1 MHVLILPSW
10 YTTPESPVS
19 GIFFYEQAQALKQAG
34 LKVGVIAVCQRSLR
48 TVFRGRFWEPFSPG
62 SYQEE
67 EGIPT
72 FRKRFWSI
80 PKMPRVNERI
90 WIRQAFDLFERYVN
104 QFGMPDI
111 LHAHSALWGGVAAQH
126 IADRY
131 RLPYVITEH
140 SSAFARNLIPKPTI
154 PYIQE
159 AFSLASERIAV
170 SAPFARLLMD
180 RYSKKNFKVV
190 PNVVHTDFF
199 VPPREPRASVPFFIF
214 LTVALLT
221 KNKGIDLLVK
231 AFAESFKGNENI
243 QLWVGGDGEQ
253 KNELVS
259 LVDALGIGNQV
270 RFLGLLSR
278 EGVRQ
283 AMWQANAFVSSS
295 FFETFGVVLIEAM
308 STGLPVIATR
318 SGGPEDF
325 VTPEVGFLVPA
336 GDQNALSG
344 GLKKLFESKE
354 NFSEHAIRESMV
366 RQFSPMVI
374 ARQLSEIYESVLPRK
389 EN

>member
-10 YTTPESPVS
+10 YTTPEFPVS

-48 TVFRGRFWEPFSPG
+48 TILHGRLWAPFSPI

-72 FRKRFWSI
+72 FRKRSWSI
-80 PKMPRVNERI
+80 PKMPRVNGRI

-126 IADRY
+126 IAARY
-131 RLPYVITEH
+131 GLPYIITEH
-140 SSAFARNLIPKPTI
+140 SSAFAENLIPKPLI

-170 SAPFARLLMD
+170 SAPLARLLMD
-180 RYSKKNFKVV
+180 RYSKKDVKVV

-199 VPPREPRASVPFFIF
+199 VPPREPRASVPFIF
-214 LTVALLT
+214 LTVAALT

-231 AFAESFKGNENI
+231 AFSETFRGNENF

-295 FFETFGVVLIEAM
+295 FVETFGVVLIEAM

-325 VTPEVGFLVPA
+325 VTPEVGFLVPV
-336 GDQNALSG
+336 GDQNALSE
-344 GLKKLFESKE
+344 GLNKLFETRG
-354 NFSEHAIRESMV
+354 NFSEHAIRESIV
-366 RQFSPMVI
+366 RRFSPTVI

>member
-10 YTTPESPVS
+10 YTTPEFPVS

-48 TVFRGRFWEPFSPG
+48 TILHGRLWAPFSPI

-72 FRKRFWSI
+72 FRKRSWSI
-80 PKMPRVNERI
+80 PKMPRVNGRI

-126 IADRY
+126 IAARY
-131 RLPYVITEH
+131 GLPYIITEH
-140 SSAFARNLIPKPTI
+140 SSAFAENLIPKPLI

-170 SAPFARLLMD
+170 SAPLARLLMD
-180 RYSKKNFKVV
+180 RYSKKDVKVV

-199 VPPREPRASVPFFIF
+199 VPPREPRASVPFIF
-214 LTVALLT
+214 LTVAALT

-231 AFAESFKGNENI
+231 AFSETFRGNENF

-270 RFLGLLSR
+270 R
-278 EGVRQ
+278 Q
-283 AMWQANAFVSSS
+283 AEISVPSVAAYKVPCHASG
-295 FFETFGVVLIEAM
+295 T
-308 STGLPVIATR
+308 ST
-318 SGGPEDF
+318 
-325 VTPEVGFLVPA
+325 
-336 GDQNALSG
+336 
-344 GLKKLFESKE
+344 
-354 NFSEHAIRESMV
+354 
-366 RQFSPMVI
+366 SP
-374 ARQLSEIYESVLPRK
+374 P
-389 EN
+389 